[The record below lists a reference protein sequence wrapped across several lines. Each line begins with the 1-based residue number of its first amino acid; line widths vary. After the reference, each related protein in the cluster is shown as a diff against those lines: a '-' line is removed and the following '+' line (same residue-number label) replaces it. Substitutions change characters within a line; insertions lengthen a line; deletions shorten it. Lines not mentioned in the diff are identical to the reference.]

1 MSRAESSANLQDRA
15 ATAVRFVE
23 TTVDALL
30 ALAAFAVTGLVATV
44 AILWL
49 VPLLLAA
56 AIAPHWATPDAAGAR
71 AYSSSSSSSR
81 SSSA

>member
-1 MSRAESSANLQDRA
+1 M
-15 ATAVRFVE
+15 
-23 TTVDALL
+23 DALL

-56 AIAPHWATPDAAGAR
+56 AIAGLAR
-71 AYSSSSSSSR
+71 R
-81 SSSA
+81 RLSAR

>member
-1 MSRAESSANLQDRA
+1 MLVRLRSTTLPGRRA

-56 AIAPHWATPDAAGAR
+56 AIAASLGDA
-71 AYSSSSSSSR
+71 
-81 SSSA
+81 

>member
-1 MSRAESSANLQDRA
+1 VVDA
-15 ATAVRFVE
+15 ARDGRRPPSGFVE

-49 VPLLLAA
+49 VPLLIAA
-56 AIAPHWATPDAAGAR
+56 AIAASLGDA
-71 AYSSSSSSSR
+71 
-81 SSSA
+81 

>member
-1 MSRAESSANLQDRA
+1 
-15 ATAVRFVE
+15 VE

-30 ALAAFAVTGLVATV
+30 ALAAFAATGLVATV

-56 AIAPHWATPDAAGAR
+56 AIAASLGDA
-71 AYSSSSSSSR
+71 
-81 SSSA
+81 

>member
-1 MSRAESSANLQDRA
+1 VLARPGSARLQKGT

-49 VPLLLAA
+49 VPLLVAA
-56 AIAPHWATPDAAGAR
+56 AIAASLGDA
-71 AYSSSSSSSR
+71 
-81 SSSA
+81 